1 MAKCQHPPDNRYPDA
16 CSRKAGTIA
25 EGSPCNE
32 IRKEMIDGLRIEMEA
47 LQDEWFVLLLPCDG
61 RMGLVP
67 PWHWTAPFHC
77 SVHHYSEC
85 VRCYNGVLR
94 HHVTLARDDASE

>member
-1 MAKCQHPPDNRYPDA
+1 MAKCQHPPDNRYPEA

-32 IRKEMIDGLRIEMEA
+32 IRKEMIDGLRFEMEA

-61 RMGLVP
+61 RLGLVASLALDGSIP
-67 PWHWTAPFHC
+67 LLGSSLFGVCALLQRGSSASCHADRK
-77 SVHHYSEC
+77 SV
-85 VRCYNGVLR
+85 V
-94 HHVTLARDDASE
+94 